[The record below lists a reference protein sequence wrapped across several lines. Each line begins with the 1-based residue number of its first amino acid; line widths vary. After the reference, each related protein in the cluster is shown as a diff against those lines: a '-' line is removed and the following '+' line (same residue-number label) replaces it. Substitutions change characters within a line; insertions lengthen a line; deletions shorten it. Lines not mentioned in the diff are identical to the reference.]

1 MPSAGLA
8 ASTAARMLS
17 RSRVKCLAVLDFD
30 RADAG
35 DALEAL
41 RAGKLRHPF
50 AKLGKR
56 RDIEVRLWRPGRP
69 FLREAGEPVVHIG
82 RVADLA
88 GLAIADDVDADLG
101 LPLDDIEHRLP
112 DCPVEFR
119 GVVGGPAFA
128 RLEQPHHR
136 LGARQ
141 AADMGGENPL
151 LAGFHVCSL
160 LRLNLMADPP
170 LARMQQRVDRD
181 RKQKQ
186 QQRQREDIDD
196 VVAFRRPD
204 QGVADAGR

>member
-1 MPSAGLA
+1 MPSRFWTLIGPTQVTRLKRCAPVNCAIFLRNSGNGA
-8 ASTAARMLS
+8 TS
-17 RSRVKCLAVLDFD
+17 RCGFSGPGV
-30 RADAG
+30 
-35 DALEAL
+35 AL
-41 RAGKLRHPF
+41 F
-50 AKLGKR
+50 
-56 RDIEVRLWRPGRP
+56 
-69 FLREAGEPVVHIG
+69 REAGEPVVHIG
-82 RVADLA
+82 RIADLA
-88 GLAIADDVDADLG
+88 GLAIADDVDANLG

-128 RLEQPHHR
+128 RIEQPHHR

-151 LAGFHVCSL
+151 IAGFHVCSL

-186 QQRQREDIDD
+186 QKRQREDIDD
-196 VVAFRRPD
+196 VVAFGRPD
-204 QGVADAGR
+204 QGIADAGR